1 MDKKKDFTS
10 KTNEMIPA
18 MNFISSSSIE
28 QKEEQN
34 TVINNN
40 TTSKKYLSSE
50 EIKSINVPEGFRV
63 NPILIEKKSKKIA
76 LAIYPSLHKKL
87 KEIASKKNISVND
100 YICKAISIALEE
112 EKI

>member
-1 MDKKKDFTS
+1 MDKKKNFTS
-10 KTNEMIPA
+10 KMDEIIPA
-18 MNFISSSSIE
+18 MNFIPNSSIE

-34 TVINNN
+34 TVTNNN

-50 EIKSINVPEGFRV
+50 EIEAINVPEGFRV
-63 NPILIEKKSKKIA
+63 NPILIEKKSKKMA

-87 KEIASKKNISVND
+87 KEMASKKNMSVND

>member
-1 MDKKKDFTS
+1 MDKKKNFTS
-10 KTNEMIPA
+10 KMDEIIPA
-18 MNFISSSSIE
+18 MNFISNSSIE
-28 QKEEQN
+28 QN
-34 TVINNN
+34 TVTNNN

-50 EIKSINVPEGFRV
+50 EIEAINVPEGFRV
-63 NPILIEKKSKKIA
+63 NPILIEKKSKKMA

-87 KEIASKKNISVND
+87 KEMASKKNMSVND